1 MSMHLKKHPG
11 EPVGGVQHAHGAQ
24 HLAQP
29 HLLLPHHPTDLCTD
43 TSCHLPSYGHT
54 TSLSTQQHLALRYV
68 GNFMLQ
74 SIKPVLQIGLL
85 AYKSDQQLGKP

>member
-1 MSMHLKKHPG
+1 MLVEGHLKKHPG

-43 TSCHLPSYGHT
+43 TPRHLP
-54 TSLSTQQHLALRYV
+54 TSLTSSTLATW
-68 GNFMLQ
+68 
-74 SIKPVLQIGLL
+74 
-85 AYKSDQQLGKP
+85 QQLASRHVGGVLCCS